1 MKIDSVLV
9 VGCGGLGGFVI
20 EGLARL
26 GIKNLFLMDG
36 DSFCE
41 SNMNRQLESGLDT
54 LGQNKALVYK
64 SRLEKKFN
72 IEVKAI
78 PEFINETNQD
88 IIKSADIVM
97 DCVDTISARLFLA
110 KSCAEHG
117 KVLIHGG
124 LEGSCGQA
132 CVCFPGENKIA
143 KLYKN
148 KDEQK
153 HSTNVYTVATIASL
167 QVNLLKKLID
177 GKDDELKNKLIL
189 ADLDS
194 FAIDIINI

>member
-1 MKIDSVLV
+1 MKINSVLV

-20 EGLARL
+20 EGLARF
-26 GIKNLFLMDG
+26 GVKNLVLMDG

-54 LGQNKALVYK
+54 LGKMKALVYK
-64 SRLEKKFN
+64 SRLENKFG
-72 IEVKAI
+72 IQAKAI
-78 PEFINETNQD
+78 PAFLDGTNED
-88 IIKSADIVM
+88 VVKSVDVVM

-110 KSCAEHG
+110 KACEKYG
-117 KVLIHGG
+117 KALIHGG
-124 LEGSCGQA
+124 LEGSQGQA
-132 CVCFPGENKIA
+132 CVCFPDDNKIA
-143 KLYKN
+143 KLYAG

-167 QVNLLKKLID
+167 EVSLVHKLML
-177 GKDDELKNKLIL
+177 GKEDELKNKLIL

-194 FAIDIINI
+194 FAIDTIRI

>member
-26 GIKNLFLMDG
+26 GVKNLVLMDG

-54 LGQNKALVYK
+54 LGKLKAFVYQ
-64 SRLEKKFN
+64 SRLENKFG
-72 IEVKAI
+72 IKAKAI
-78 PEFINETNQD
+78 PAFLDETNED
-88 IIKSADIVM
+88 VVKSVDVVM
-97 DCVDTISARLFLA
+97 DCVDTVSARLFLA
-110 KSCAEHG
+110 KTCEKYG

-124 LEGSCGQA
+124 LEGSQGQA
-132 CVCFPGENKIA
+132 CVCFPDDNTIA
-143 KLYKN
+143 KLYAG

-167 QVNLLKKLID
+167 ELSLLHKLML

-194 FAIDIINI
+194 FAIDTIRI